1 LESGRV
7 VTTLAIWTTYT
18 VLKTIHILAAAT
30 WLGGGSFV
38 ATLAARARREQS
50 ADRLAALLSLVE
62 PVAKRVFPGSGL
74 ILVITGFWMIGN
86 GDLPYDTW
94 VILGIIA
101 WAYSFVAGG
110 ALIGP
115 TVGRAVQAFEEGG
128 PTNPAAAPLVTRF
141 LLLARID
148 SLVLTLAVLDMV
160 IKPGT

>member
-1 LESGRV
+1 MLDGV
-7 VTTLAIWTTYT
+7 FPTFAVWTTFT

-38 ATLAARARREQS
+38 TTLASRARREKS
-50 ADRLAALLSLVE
+50 PERLYALLATVE

-74 ILVITGFWMIGN
+74 VLVITGFWMIGN

-94 VILGIIA
+94 IILGIIA
-101 WAYSFVAGG
+101 WAYSFVVGG
-110 ALIGP
+110 AVIGP
-115 TVGRAVQAFEEGG
+115 TVGKAVQAFDEGG

-141 LLLARID
+141 LLFARID

-160 IKPGT
+160 AKPGT